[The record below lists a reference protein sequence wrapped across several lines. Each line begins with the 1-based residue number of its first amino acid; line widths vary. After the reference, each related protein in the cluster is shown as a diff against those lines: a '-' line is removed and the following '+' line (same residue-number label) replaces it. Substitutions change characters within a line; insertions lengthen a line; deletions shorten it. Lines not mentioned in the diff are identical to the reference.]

1 MKTWYKSIA
10 IFLSAFMF
18 FMHPLALIASE
29 VAISTSAIMTSQ
41 IPTNFLFTQDMYN
54 GITNNEV
61 KMLQIFLNGDSRT
74 VVNRT
79 GPGSTGNETTYFGNA
94 TQNAVERFQLIYK
107 SVILDPIGFTSP
119 TGIVGARSRS
129 VLNKILDNLRN
140 GRPTDTNVFVGAV
153 VANTATSTAGT
164 VSNNLLFQTAQVGT
178 TTINNSTSTNATTS
192 VALQIPTNTIP
203 QATVGNDYIAII
215 QGLGGNSSYD
225 WSILYGSLPNG
236 ITARTSTCIASPCKT
251 PLLLSGKPTSAG
263 SYTFIVRLVSGNTYV
278 TKELVINIQDR
289 PGTITQNSTTTSTP
303 TFNPATYAQTAT
315 TTNTI
320 TPPSSSSAS
329 SGSNIGLAVGILG
342 GAAAVSAI
350 SSASSDSGGSSGG
363 GGGGPR
369 TVFGGKIT
377 YVFYC
382 TCMASYLLYIY
393 DFDLK
398 SVIQLMFIP
407 GVSTLH
413 QKYNV
418 YAPGPTVLGGY
429 TQGSIGCY
437 YYAGTSCS
445 SWGSPTG
452 VIDTLRGVGTTA
464 S

>member
-1 MKTWYKSIA
+1 VG
-10 IFLSAFMF
+10 SA
-18 FMHPLALIASE
+18 
-29 VAISTSAIMTSQ
+29 
-41 IPTNFLFTQDMYN
+41 
-54 GITNNEV
+54 
-61 KMLQIFLNGDSRT
+61 
-74 VVNRT
+74 
-79 GPGSTGNETTYFGNA
+79 
-94 TQNAVERFQLIYK
+94 
-107 SVILDPIGFTSP
+107 
-119 TGIVGARSRS
+119 
-129 VLNKILDNLRN
+129 
-140 GRPTDTNVFVGAV
+140 
-153 VANTATSTAGT
+153 VANTASSTAGT

-178 TTINNSTSTNATTS
+178 TTIDNSTSTNATTTI

-236 ITARTSTCIASPCKT
+236 VTARTSTCIASPCKT

-278 TKELVINIQDR
+278 SKELVINIQDR
-289 PGTITQNSTTTSTP
+289 PGTVTQNSTTTNT
-303 TFNPATYAQTAT
+303 TIFNPANYAQTAT
-315 TTNTI
+315 TTNTT

-329 SGSNIGLAVGILG
+329 SGSNIGLALGILG

-350 SSASSDSGGSSGG
+350 SSASSNSGGSSGG
-363 GGGGPR
+363 GGGGPL

-377 YVFYC
+377 YFFYC

-398 SVIQLMFIP
+398 SVVQLMFIP

-413 QKYNV
+413 QQYNV
-418 YAPGPTVLGGY
+418 YAAGPTVLGGY
-429 TQGSIGCY
+429 TQGSSGCY
-437 YYAGTSCS
+437 FYNGESCS
-445 SWGSPTG
+445 SFGSPTG
-452 VIDTLRGVGTTA
+452 IIDTLRGVGTTA